1 MFNKLQIRTR
11 LLASYAIIVI
21 VMIITGVYALNR
33 LDYLASLTSNLYE
46 HPFTVR
52 KSVREATL
60 SFIKM
65 HYKLKDS
72 LAVKDSAGLNANLSE
87 MSEHEKN
94 FHAKMD
100 LVRERF
106 LGKKSDVDDVLRV
119 FEEWKRLM

>member
-1 MFNKLQIRTR
+1 MFNTFQIRTR
-11 LLASYAIIVI
+11 LFSGYAIII
-21 VMIITGVYALNR
+21 LVMIVTGVYALNR

-72 LAVKDSAGLNANLSE
+72 LDAKDSATLNANLSA

-94 FHAKMD
+94 FYAKME
-100 LVRERF
+100 LIKERF
-106 LGKKSDVDDVLRV
+106 LGNKSEVDD
-119 FEEWKRLM
+119 